1 MLKSYQIKITTM
13 WCKVNELS
21 EKGLK
26 NWQISLLL
34 GIHRQTVRKY
44 RGMSRE
50 EFEHLLKKPYHNRTK
65 KLGSYVDFVSGLL
78 SVHPYLTSPQILDR
92 LKETY
97 GDELPYVS
105 DKTVYNFV
113 EAIRK
118 SHSLPKEKE
127 AIRQM
132 SKLPDPA
139 YGKEAQVDWGEKK
152 MMTSGGH
159 WKKVYFFVMVMSRS
173 RQKFVHFQ
181 EIPFTALTTVY
192 AHHLAFEFFGG
203 VPERLV
209 YDQDV
214 KLIVSEN
221 LGDFILTKEMESFRK
236 TAGFT
241 PVFCRPSD
249 PQSKGKVENA
259 VGYVKNNFIKGRLF
273 TTIDSLNVQALE
285 WLERTGNG
293 HVHATT
299 RLVPALEFEKE
310 RPHLLPY
317 NGRVERPV
325 SQGRPYTVR
334 RDNTISYHSCFYQL
348 PKGSYA
354 GDGTRVRLVE
364 SSDNE
369 IEIYSIPDGE
379 FIIRYTV
386 SAVKGKY
393 VEKSDVRMVDR
404 RDVSDVEKN
413 LTGRYLSDKA
423 MSGKLGV
430 YLDSLREERPRYYNA
445 SVRIL
450 DGLFEQLPVHIA
462 SMLLDTLIGTGTTN
476 AYDAVEIADSLLVRN
491 NLAPL
496 KKAPSRYGRRG
507 RREAPAANL
516 EPQRN
521 DITSYE
527 TIINE
532 ISKN

>member
-1 MLKSYQIKITTM
+1 MDYVSD
-13 WCKVNELS
+13 
-21 EKGLK
+21 
-26 NWQISLLL
+26 
-34 GIHRQTVRKY
+34 
-44 RGMSRE
+44 
-50 EFEHLLKKPYHNRTK
+50 LLKR
-65 KLGSYVDFVSGLL
+65 
-78 SVHPYLTSPQILDR
+78 HPYLTSPQVQDR

-97 GDELPYVS
+97 GDSLPYVS

-118 SHSLPKEKE
+118 SLSLPKEKE
-127 AIRQM
+127 SIRQM
-132 SKLPDPA
+132 TKLPDPA
-139 YGKEAQVDWGEKK
+139 YGKEAQVDWGEKM
-152 MMTSGGH
+152 MMTSRGH

-173 RQKFVHFQ
+173 RQKFVYFQ
-181 EIPFTALTTVY
+181 EIPFTSHTTAY
-192 AHHLAFEFFGG
+192 AHHLAFKFFGG
-203 VPERLV
+203 VPERIV

-214 KLIVSEN
+214 KLIVAEN
-221 LGDFILTKEMESFRK
+221 LGDCILTNEMESFRK

-259 VGYVKNNFIKGRLF
+259 VGYVKNNFIKGRQF
-273 TTIDSLNVQALE
+273 TTTDALNVQALE

-310 RPHLLPY
+310 QPHLLPY
-317 NGRVERPV
+317 NVRMEKPA

-364 SSDNE
+364 NAGNE
-369 IEIYSIPDGE
+369 IEIYSIPEGE

-386 SAVKGKY
+386 SAVKGKH
-393 VEKSDVRMVDR
+393 VEKPEMKMLDK

-413 LTGRYLSDKA
+413 LMDRYQSDKG
-423 MSGKLGV
+423 MSGRLGA
-430 YLDSLREERPRYYNA
+430 YLDSIREERPRYYNA

-450 DGLFEQLPVHIA
+450 DGLFEQLPGHIA
-462 SMLLDTLIGTGTTN
+462 SLLLDTLIETKTTN
-476 AYDAVEIADSLLVRN
+476 AYNAVEIANSLLVRN
-491 NLAPL
+491 NLARL

-507 RREAPAANL
+507 RREAPTANL

-527 TIINE
+527 AIINE
-532 ISKN
+532 LSKSES